1 MLISARFFLCSVK
14 MKRNRIGPMQTQP
27 VQPEVQISDPMQP
40 VVSSSDNYTSYLV
53 PPAVGTSDPAQP
65 DIGTSHSDHSNES
78 TSYPVQPDIDT
89 TLTAQPNV
97 GTSRTKILR
106 LYGVLQ
112 IILGVICGTLGIIGA
127 ILSKVKMDSRC
138 TPYINYYLDYSG
150 GYYAYSNSYTYYRC
164 GDGNTIFI
172 MDLIS
177 LAFSGWVGL
186 IYQKILL
193 YISHI
198 H

>member
-40 VVSSSDNYTSYLV
+40 VVSSSDNDTSYLV

-78 TSYPVQPDIDT
+78 ISYPVQPDIDT

-106 LYGVLQ
+106 LFGVLQ

-127 ILSKVKMDSRC
+127 ILSKVKTDSRC